1 LETPT
6 HFNQMFNMEEIVKLN
21 NEFKAIFYHKLHLS
35 MVFSHIQWMTNTN
48 DKTLIGL
55 VNYLLCKV
63 DFLGSSVLEV
73 KAKNSF
79 QFIHAENSA
88 WSVFV
93 VKLSLSSQSELWT
106 KKKFRQDDESFL
118 WK

>member
-1 LETPT
+1 
-6 HFNQMFNMEEIVKLN
+6 
-21 NEFKAIFYHKLHLS
+21 
-35 MVFSHIQWMTNTN
+35 MTNTN

-88 WSVFV
+88 
-93 VKLSLSSQSELWT
+93 
-106 KKKFRQDDESFL
+106 
-118 WK
+118 